1 MPEHKSWLLHP
12 LAFRIFSEVILGY
25 GRRKWAEQLL
35 VLSNLQSLN
44 AKLMKWGCD
53 TEQRL
58 QILNDTA
65 IEEMSILL
73 SSSSLKQLPGDS
85 AKRLGKGKK

>member
-1 MPEHKSWLLHP
+1 MTAREWRLQNPEAKGNIRDY
-12 LAFRIFSEVILGY
+12 AG
-25 GRRKWAEQLL
+25 AEQLL